1 MQLSA
6 GGGRDSTAPTKPT
19 KSTDRTDGS
28 EGDGCVDSAGGTLST
43 GATSACIS
51 FCCSPSTVEELQR
64 GRRAARGLK
73 SIGVQRSRL
82 LLRCVFYIC
91 PSQGGGKHFYHHL
104 GFGQNRALQGRE
116 RDKTALWVQNTQNVT
131 EDKIML
137 KVWMYKGPFCVC
149 SHRGGHWE
157 DKFSRQQNQPP
168 LFWFHQRSDRG
179 CRHQRAHVG
188 LTAPA
193 QLSSNLLDQVEVKK
207 PDGENISLCRRTKE
221 TRPSSSSERTDWFM
235 IWMTHRHPATCS
247 RTSCTVFNSV
257 WLSDCRLLTALTA
270 AADQC
275 NVKLLVS

>member
-82 LLRCVFYIC
+82 LLHCVFYIC

-116 RDKTALWVQNTQNVT
+116 RDKTALWVQNTHNVT

-193 QLSSNLLDQVEVKK
+193 QLSSTQTCWTRSRSKNQTGKTFLSVDVRRK
-207 PDGENISLCRRTKE
+207 PDRHHHQKE
-221 TRPSSSSERTDWFM
+221 QTDSWAEWLTDIQQPAAVRPAQCLTQCD
-235 IWMTHRHPATCS
+235 
-247 RTSCTVFNSV
+247 SV
-257 WLSDCRLLTALTA
+257 TALTA

>member
-116 RDKTALWVQNTQNVT
+116 RDKTALWVQNTHNVT
-131 EDKIML
+131 EDKKSECI
-137 KVWMYKGPFCVC
+137 KAHSVFV
-149 SHRGGHWE
+149 HTEE
-157 DKFSRQQNQPP
+157 DTGRTNSADSR
-168 LFWFHQRSDRG
+168 
-179 CRHQRAHVG
+179 
-188 LTAPA
+188 
-193 QLSSNLLDQVEVKK
+193 
-207 PDGENISLCRRTKE
+207 ISLH
-221 TRPSSSSERTDWFM
+221 SSGS
-235 IWMTHRHPATCS
+235 
-247 RTSCTVFNSV
+247 TSV
-257 WLSDCRLLTALTA
+257 RTA
-270 AADQC
+270 AADTRELMLGSQHQLSSAQPKPAGPGRGQKTRRGKHFSLSTYEG
-275 NVKLLVS
+275 NQTVIIIRKNRLIHELNDSQTSSNLQPYVLHSV

>member
-116 RDKTALWVQNTQNVT
+116 RDKTALWVQNTHNVT
-131 EDKIML
+131 EDKKSECI
-137 KVWMYKGPFCVC
+137 KAHSVFV
-149 SHRGGHWE
+149 HTEE
-157 DKFSRQQNQPP
+157 DTGRTNSADSR
-168 LFWFHQRSDRG
+168 
-179 CRHQRAHVG
+179 
-188 LTAPA
+188 
-193 QLSSNLLDQVEVKK
+193 
-207 PDGENISLCRRTKE
+207 ISLH
-221 TRPSSSSERTDWFM
+221 SSGS
-235 IWMTHRHPATCS
+235 
-247 RTSCTVFNSV
+247 TSV
-257 WLSDCRLLTALTA
+257 RTA
-270 AADQC
+270 AADTRELMLGSQHQLSSAQTCWTRSRSKNQTGKTFLSVDVRRKPDRHHHQKEQTDSWSEWLTDIQQPAAVRPAQC
-275 NVKLLVS
+275 LTQCDSVTPGCWLH